1 MIFPSGF
8 THLKV
13 SKRRSH
19 LKDIY
24 AFKFTIVC
32 LDDSGAKLPAV
43 VFYHG
48 GGFIFGGLDSHD
60 CACRRICVE
69 SGVVVIA
76 VDYRVASEHPFPAAV
91 IDCYA
96 TLE

>member
-1 MIFPSGF
+1 M
-8 THLKV
+8 
-13 SKRRSH
+13 
-19 LKDIY
+19 
-24 AFKFTIVC
+24 FKFTIVG
-32 LDDSGAKLPAV
+32 LDDSGAKLPAI

-69 SGVVVIA
+69 SGAIVIA